1 MKRLKFSG
9 PNASGDMAV
18 LDSLSVG
25 PRERIA
31 LIRVGDAQVLVG
43 ISAAG
48 IVALSPLNTPIAII
62 PAARP
67 SAFADRLRELMA
79 AGRPFVRPK
88 SAFLLLILALAPAAA
103 FADIS
108 MPASALKRRQWRPDL
123 LAPLFKF

>member
-1 MKRLKFSG
+1 VTSMASPVSPLTAGSLAQLTLSLLAIVGLIFALSWLMKRLKFSG
-9 PNASGDMAV
+9 PHASGDMAV

-48 IVALSPLNTPIAII
+48 IVALAPLSQPIGIA

-67 SAFADRLRELMA
+67 PAFAERLRELMKRPGA
-79 AGRPFVRPK
+79 A
-88 SAFLLLILALAPAAA
+88 S
-103 FADIS
+103 
-108 MPASALKRRQWRPDL
+108 
-123 LAPLFKF
+123 